1 MAPSSHR
8 RLKRLLPWIV
18 LLFLGTVWGLSFS
31 LARISTLAGGTPFG
45 ITFWQSLV
53 GGIILLG
60 CTQARGRPLPLSA
73 RHLKIYV
80 IVALLGA
87 SLPNSLFYFAAPHV
101 QAGVLSITVALI
113 PIITY
118 GIAMTFGF
126 ERLSALR
133 ISGVVF
139 GGVAICLLVLPE
151 SSLPSPAA
159 IPWVLLA
166 CLSAVCYA
174 AENIYL
180 SRPALADIGP
190 VRTAAGMNIMAAAIM
205 LPVALATDQMFLP
218 AFPFGTLEWTIAA
231 LGVITAVAYT
241 LFIVVINTA
250 GPVFASQTGYLVTLG
265 GVVWGMVLFGETH
278 SPWVWASVATMIM
291 GLALVTPRKQQDT
304 APVSDTP

>member
-1 MAPSSHR
+1 MAPSSQR

-31 LARISTLAGGTPFG
+31 LARIATVAGGTPFG
-45 ITFWQSLV
+45 ITFWQSVV
-53 GGIILLG
+53 GGAILLVF
-60 CTQARGRPLPLSA
+60 TQMRGRPLPVSK

-113 PIITY
+113 PILTY
-118 GIAMTFGF
+118 GIAM
-126 ERLSALR
+126 
-133 ISGVVF
+133 
-139 GGVAICLLVLPE
+139 AIALLVLPD

-166 CLSAVCYA
+166 CVSAVCYA

-180 SRPALADIGP
+180 ARPALADIGP
-190 VRTAAGMNIMAAAIM
+190 VRTAAGMNILAAVIM
-205 LPVALATDQMFLP
+205 LPITLASGQMFFP
-218 AFPFGTLEWTIAA
+218 AFPFGTLEWSIIA
-231 LGVITAVAYT
+231 LSTITAVAYT
-241 LFIVVINTA
+241 LFITVINIA

-278 SPWVWASVATMIM
+278 SPWVWASVVTMMM
-291 GLALVTPRKQQDT
+291 GLALVTPRKQDT
-304 APVSDTP
+304 GETATEAA

>member
-1 MAPSSHR
+1 MAPSSQR

-31 LARISTLAGGTPFG
+31 LARIATGAGGTPFG
-45 ITFWQSLV
+45 ITFWQSVV
-53 GGIILLG
+53 GGAILLVF
-60 CTQARGRPLPLSA
+60 TQMRGRPLPVSK

-118 GIAMTFGF
+118 GIAMLCGF

-139 GGVAICLLVLPE
+139 GGVAIGLLVLPE

-166 CLSAVCYA
+166 CGSAVCYA
-174 AENIYL
+174 AENVYL

-190 VRTAAGMNIMAAAIM
+190 VRTATVLSWRPSSCCRLRWPPTRCSFPPSRSPPWSGRSWR
-205 LPVALATDQMFLP
+205 LA
-218 AFPFGTLEWTIAA
+218 
-231 LGVITAVAYT
+231 
-241 LFIVVINTA
+241 
-250 GPVFASQTGYLVTLG
+250 
-265 GVVWGMVLFGETH
+265 
-278 SPWVWASVATMIM
+278 
-291 GLALVTPRKQQDT
+291 
-304 APVSDTP
+304 